1 MLAYE
6 VAAQLKS
13 TSFDVKGLILID
25 APFPRN
31 HEPLPDEVI
40 DYVLSDPRKIKN
52 GVTRTNARLQTEFKR
67 NACLLGNYS
76 PLMNSSIKAVMLR
89 SRDTLD
95 TEKLCG
101 VRYDWL
107 SNQAARDNAVKRWE
121 EILGGAMDVLEI
133 SGNHFQ
139 VFDQK
144 LVSLKLDHVPQLLT
158 TRVGSGD
165 FESVEESMSAH

>member
-40 DYVLSDPRKIKN
+40 DHVLSDPRKIKN
-52 GVTRTNARLQTEFKR
+52 GVTRTNTRLQTKFKR

-101 VRYDWL
+101 VR
-107 SNQAARDNAVKRWE
+107 
-121 EILGGAMDVLEI
+121 
-133 SGNHFQ
+133 
-139 VFDQK
+139 
-144 LVSLKLDHVPQLLT
+144 
-158 TRVGSGD
+158 
-165 FESVEESMSAH
+165 